1 VDTGFRIRSRE
12 GETTLSGSQNPKD
25 TMMSDNTGRQSAT
38 VYQFPAWPRAR
49 VEAQRKE
56 RERAETQSPSIA
68 VSSAWY
74 HAAALEEPQA
84 S

>member
-1 VDTGFRIRSRE
+1 MLSGFPNPK
-12 GETTLSGSQNPKD
+12 ETT
-25 TMMSDNTGRQSAT
+25 MSENTGRQSAT
-38 VYQFPAWPRAR
+38 IYQFPAWPRAR

-56 RERAETQSPSIA
+56 RVRPEQQSQPIA
-68 VSSAWY
+68 ASSAWY

>member
-1 VDTGFRIRSRE
+1 
-12 GETTLSGSQNPKD
+12 
-25 TMMSDNTGRQSAT
+25 MSDDTGRQSAT
-38 VYQFPAWPRAR
+38 IYQFPAWPRAR
-49 VEAQRKE
+49 AETQRKE
-56 RERAETQSPSIA
+56 RERAEVQSQQTVA